1 MEFLIFS
8 MILGV
13 IPAFIAQSKGRSFF
27 PWWIYGT
34 LIFIV
39 ALVHSIVMKA
49 DDAVIEA
56 KKLSSGMKK
65 CPFCAEVIKGEASVC
80 RYCGKDLG

>member
-1 MEFLIFS
+1 MEFLILV

-13 IPAFIAQSKGRSFF
+13 IPAFIAQSKGRNFF

-39 ALVHSIVMKA
+39 ALIHSIVMKA
-49 DDAVIEA
+49 DDAVIEQ
-56 KKLSSGMKK
+56 KKLSEGMKK
-65 CPFCAEVIKGEASVC
+65 CPFCAEVIKGEAAVC
-80 RYCGKDLG
+80 RYCGKDV